1 MRDIQKK
8 KKMVKAK
15 LTGKKNSY
23 KPQKIAPSFEGT
35 VRDLLQKKI
44 RDAYLHSQFQADVFK
59 PLMIEELLDQ
69 EVQNLSGGELQVL

>member
-1 MRDIQKK
+1 MQR
-8 KKMVKAK
+8 
-15 LTGKKNSY
+15 Y
-23 KPQKIAPSFEGT
+23 KPQKIAPSFEGS

-69 EVQNLSGGELQVL
+69 EVKNLSGGELQVKKEEDREGLQVLCAKRERQ